1 MARHHDG
8 RIRMKTLRSI
18 ALLLILPMIGCQPI
32 TGKTTGQNIDDLSI
46 TTRVK
51 SKLVA
56 ERASNLTRVDVDTD
70 RGTVYL
76 IGSVSS
82 EDAKGKAEQL
92 AKSVNGVTDV
102 VNELRATQP

>member
-1 MARHHDG
+1 
-8 RIRMKTLRSI
+8 MKTLRSI
-18 ALLLILPMIGCQPI
+18 ALLLILPMIGCQAI